1 MAGSENNVFTFF
13 DKTKG
18 LIAFVFLLGLA
29 VARIENTSEKQT
41 LAVQTMF
48 EKYVIQNESEKKLLQ
63 LEIAS
68 VKSDL
73 DFQKSRI
80 TDLEEFVKPEE
91 VRIKPKNYRK

>member
-1 MAGSENNVFTFF
+1 MAVSENSVFSFF

-41 LAVQTMF
+41 LAVQVMF
-48 EKYVIQNESEKKLLQ
+48 EKYVIKNEAEKERLQ
-63 LEIAS
+63 TEIAGL
-68 VKSDL
+68 KNAI
-73 DFQKSRI
+73 DFQSSRL

-91 VRIKPKNYRK
+91 PKIKPKNYR